1 MSSRL
6 STPSACLRAR
16 TVETIERFIP
26 GDESPSAVQ
35 VEAVGADIAEAKT
48 AIDTLPG
55 LVEDGQ
61 SSVDRTSDRL
71 VLDRWLIRWLIRLLI
86 VALAA
91 AVLSAAYAA
100 DRALLALADRRLK
113 PASGS

>member
-48 AIDTLPG
+48 AVGASPG

-71 VLDRWLIRWLIRLLI
+71 VLDRWLIRLLI

-91 AVLSAAYAA
+91 AVLSAAYTA

>member
-48 AIDTLPG
+48 TIDTLPG

-71 VLDRWLIRWLIRLLI
+71 VLDRWLIRLLI

-91 AVLSAAYAA
+91 AVLSAAYTA

>member
-48 AIDTLPG
+48 TIDTLPG

-71 VLDRWLIRWLIRLLI
+71 VLDRWLIRLLI

-91 AVLSAAYAA
+91 AVLSAAYTA
-100 DRALLALADRRLK
+100 DRALLAIADRRLK